1 MRVAIYARVSTLNN
15 GQSPEMQ
22 LRELREYCERRG
34 WTIIGEYVDLG
45 ISGAK
50 EKRPEL
56 DRMMRDAHRR
66 RFDVVAVWKF
76 DRFARTVGKRDGR
89 LPAFP
94 EVGPQRLSPGNMFQ
108 PSFRETLKAFE
119 SIRID
124 SRARRNVLLEKGDD
138 GLGLE
143 IGDHFHSDA
152 PRSSATLFHRDQN
165 ERRSSPLELPASAE
179 TGLLAANPRFINL
192 YLAVQRLPRYIHHG
206 PAELVKHHPSGL
218 VTGQTELPLYQQGRH
233 TTLVGGH

>member
-1 MRVAIYARVSTLNN
+1 MRSLAPRICSYWVDFSAGSEAKERLKRGCRCLATVV
-15 GQSPEMQ
+15 PEDEFVEID
-22 LRELREYCERRG
+22 LELRLAHS
-34 WTIIGEYVDLG
+34 VV
-45 ISGAK
+45 GADQPLL
-50 EKRPEL
+50 E
-56 DRMMRDAHRR
+56 
-66 RFDVVAVWKF
+66 VSN
-76 DRFARTVGKRDGR
+76 RTVGKRDGR

-94 EVGPQRLSPGNMFQ
+94 EVGPQRLSSGNMFQ